1 MQAWKAF
8 REPLIHPSFRR
19 RPESIAL
26 HSLAPGMRRDD
37 AKRINPKLLSV
48 IATLLFCLGTAAA
61 SGADVVDQ
69 SVTLTE
75 KNNRA
80 EQGTQQRIETLD
92 DATRQMLE
100 EYHAL
105 GREFDALSV
114 YNDQVERLVQSQEQE
129 KLSLQQQMD
138 DMELTQREVVPLML
152 RMIDALAQL
161 VRSDI
166 PFLQQERSQ
175 RVVLLRELMDRADV
189 AVAEKYR
196 RILEAYQ
203 IEMDYGR
210 TLEAYRDELDVDGA
224 KRTVDLVRVGR
235 VGLYYQSLD
244 GAQAGYWDRHARG
257 WIDVDGADR
266 LAIRQALRIARK
278 QAAPELLRVQIPA
291 PEQAGP

>member
-1 MQAWKAF
+1 MQAWKA
-8 REPLIHPSFRR
+8 
-19 RPESIAL
+19 
-26 HSLAPGMRRDD
+26 
-37 AKRINPKLLSV
+37 LSV
-48 IATLLFCLGTAAA
+48 TATLLCCLGTAAA
-61 SGADVVDQ
+61 PRADVVGQ

-75 KNNRA
+75 NNNRA

-100 EYHAL
+100 EYHVL

-129 KLSLQQQMD
+129 KLSLQQQMA

-175 RVVLLRELMDRADV
+175 RVVLLRQLMDRADV
-189 AVAEKYR
+189 SVAEKYR
-196 RILEAYQ
+196 RILEAY
-203 IEMDYGR
+203 
-210 TLEAYRDELDVDGA
+210 RDELDGDGL
-224 KRTVDLVRVGR
+224 KRTVDFVRVGR

-278 QAAPELLRVQIPA
+278 QTAPELLRVQIPA